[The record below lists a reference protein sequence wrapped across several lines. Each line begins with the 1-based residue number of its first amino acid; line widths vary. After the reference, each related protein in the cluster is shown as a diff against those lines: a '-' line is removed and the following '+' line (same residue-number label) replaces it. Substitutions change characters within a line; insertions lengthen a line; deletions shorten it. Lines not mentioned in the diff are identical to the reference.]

1 MDLQVSVDQLDVA
14 AGTGDAD
21 NIAVVKVVGEVD
33 VASVESLDSELKAVA
48 AAGSHHI
55 IVDLSA
61 VDFIDS
67 TGLGV
72 IVKALKEARD
82 NQGWLRVVAQSD
94 RVTKIFSITGLDS
107 EVGLSQSI
115 QQAAGL

>member
-21 NIAVVKVVGEVD
+21 NIAVV
-33 VASVESLDSELKAVA
+33 KAVA